1 MRRRQLNTWVQ
12 VNLRVQEAQRRKLE
26 AAAKA
31 NQVSFNEEVRRRLT
45 ESFQRESLESFL
57 YRLGTAEFARS
68 GKRAEP
74 TILGGAE
81 TQAPQQE
88 QEKGGKA

>member
-31 NQVSFNEEVRRRLT
+31 NQVSFNEEVRRRLE
-45 ESFQRESLESFL
+45 ESFQRESLGSFL
-57 YRLGTAEFARS
+57 YKIGSAE
-68 GKRAEP
+68 G
-74 TILGGAE
+74 TILGDAIKE
-81 TQAPQQE
+81 LLDTQAPQQE